1 MNFEEEFFTEFGDKY
16 KDLQLKEVV
25 VKKREGVC
33 TITFLYPSTIKEL
46 SEDDKKEVIAFLER
60 NLGFEK
66 MKLRVKF
73 MRAFVEEKLILK
85 SIKTFFEERYKLMY
99 TYLRDENFKIKTTP
113 IDVQVDIVVS
123 ERIQKFFEEHNIT
136 AELSKYLKKNF
147 LSEFVVALSVSDEFV
162 DEVDIENVE
171 ITAKYKATKRYS
183 VEIIKEC
190 IGKNIPTKPEYINN
204 IKSPKAGVIVAGF
217 LNKIERHDFVR
228 KTGSKAGTEGV
239 YYTFVLED
247 GKGKIDCI
255 YFCSKTNLRQMEALE
270 DCMYMLLHGDVEKSK
285 FSGKLVLKVDKMA
298 LANKLEETVVDE
310 KPKKAYTGCVVQVEK
325 LEALSQ
331 DNMFGKK
338 VEYDDAI
345 KGKSIVVFDLET
357 TGFDKYN
364 DQIIDIGAVKIVDG
378 VIKEKFASLVKPTI
392 RISQQITDLTNI
404 TNAMVENAPLIE
416 PVLIDFYNFSKDCA
430 LCGHNMIDFDFPF
443 IKRYEDALDV
453 EFDNELLD
461 TYKIAVK
468 KGVRSRNFKLGT
480 LCEYFGISLVG
491 AHRAWNDAYATAQLF
506 LKLYEK

>member
-33 TITFLYPSTIKEL
+33 TITFLYPSTLTEL
-46 SEDDKKEVIAFLER
+46 SEDDKKEIVAFLER
-60 NLGFEK
+60 SLGFEK

-73 MRAFVEEKLILK
+73 MRAFVEDRLILK
-85 SIKTFFEERYKLMY
+85 AIKTFFEERYKLMY
-99 TYLRDENFKIKTTP
+99 TYLHDENFNIKQTP

-136 AELSKYLKKNF
+136 AELSKYLKNNF
-147 LSEFVVALSVSDEFV
+147 LSEFVVTLSVSNEFV

-183 VEIIKEC
+183 VEIVKEC

-204 IKSPKAGVIVAGF
+204 IKSPKAAVIVAGF
-217 LNKIERHDFVR
+217 LNKIERHDFIR
-228 KTGSKAGTEGV
+228 KTGSKAGTQGV
-239 YYTFVLED
+239 YYTFSVED
-247 GKGKIDCI
+247 EKGKIDCI
-255 YFCSKTNLRQMEALE
+255 YFCSKTNLKQMDALE

-298 LANKLEETVVDE
+298 LANKLEEIVIEE
-310 KPKKAYTGCVVQVEK
+310 KPKKAYTGSVVQVEK
-325 LEALSQ
+325 LESLSQ
-331 DNMFGKK
+331 DNMFGKQ
-338 VEYDDAI
+338 VEYDDEI

-357 TGFDKYN
+357 TGFDRYN
-364 DQIIDIGAVKIVDG
+364 DQIIDIGAVKIVGG

-392 RISQQITDLTNI
+392 RISNEISNLTNI
-404 TNAMVENAPLIE
+404 TNAMVENAPPIE
-416 PVLIDFYNFSKDCA
+416 PVLIDFYNFSKGCA
-430 LCGHNMIDFDFPF
+430 LCGHNMIGFDFPF
-443 IKRYEDALDV
+443 VKRYEDALDI

-461 TYKIAVK
+461 TYKIAIK

-480 LCEYFGISLVG
+480 LCEYL
-491 AHRAWNDAYATAQLF
+491 A
-506 LKLYEK
+506 